1 MSVLFSATLTII
13 PPFKGFVNYFFMFF
27 CIFYITKALRCNVF
41 TFGPYCK
48 YYNVSAQKTPAVREN
63 VRGSITLSLNCNG
76 TAVTIPITPPSFLPI
91 LHGNLLNF
99 SLTDSVYQ
107 DHMGILPCTYC
118 SQYSHQS
125 YSCVPVLLHQAMLLM
140 VLGES

>member
-13 PPFKGFVNYFFMFF
+13 PPFQGFVNYFFMFF
-27 CIFYITKALRCNVF
+27 CIFF
-41 TFGPYCK
+41 TLQKPFGVMFSPSGYTA
-48 YYNVSAQKTPAVREN
+48 N
-63 VRGSITLSLNCNG
+63 IILSLNCNG
-76 TAVTIPITPPSFLPI
+76 TVVTIPITPPSFLPI
-91 LHGNLLNF
+91 LHGNPLNF
-99 SLTDSVYQ
+99 SLTDSAHQ
-107 DHMGILPCTYC
+107 DHMGTLPCTYC